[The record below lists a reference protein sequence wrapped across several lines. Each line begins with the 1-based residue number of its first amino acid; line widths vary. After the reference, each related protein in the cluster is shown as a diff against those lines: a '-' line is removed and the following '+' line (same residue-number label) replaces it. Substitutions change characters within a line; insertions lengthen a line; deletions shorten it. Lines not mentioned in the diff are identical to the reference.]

1 MAPPVPRLWPGARP
15 GLSASRPPALGI
27 AFALVRHCH
36 HVSVAMDLAPNAAA
50 PHRYPVTD
58 TGAYAQLRFF
68 RGVDLLPIVNT
79 LNACARRSVA
89 AGECLL
95 RPGTANG
102 QLFVVLRGRLAVQL
116 EVAKDPGDAC
126 AIEAMQTADAIA
138 EIGVGEAVGE
148 LSILDHQPTSAFVVA
163 KTPCELLVID
173 EPTFWMLVD
182 TADGLAR
189 NLLFSLAQRLRRN
202 NGTLVAGRKRQEA
215 YKRAGESDA
224 LTGLCNRGWL
234 DGELARL
241 VGASVRAR
249 RALSLLVLDI
259 DHFKRYNDRFGQLN
273 GDCVLRAVAR
283 AMSDNVRPSDLL
295 ARFGGEEFIAVLPD
309 TSLKAA
315 ALVGERLRRAV
326 ADTVVLAEDHT
337 PLPAVTVSLGLAQL
351 DYAQDAAA
359 LIAAAD
365 RALYRAKHQ
374 GRNRLA
380 C

>member
-1 MAPPVPRLWPGARP
+1 
-15 GLSASRPPALGI
+15 
-27 AFALVRHCH
+27 
-36 HVSVAMDLAPNAAA
+36 MDLAPNAAA
-50 PHRYPVTD
+50 PRRLPIVD
-58 TGAYAQLRFF
+58 ASVYAQLRFF
-68 RGVDLLPIVNT
+68 RGVDLTPIVNT
-79 LNACARRSVA
+79 LNACARRTLA

-95 RPGTANG
+95 RPGTANE
-102 QLFVVLRGRLAVQL
+102 QLYVVLRGRLVVQL
-116 EVAKDPGDAC
+116 EIDKRAGDAGEGV
-126 AIEAMQTADAIA
+126 AVEAIA
-138 EIGVGEAVGE
+138 DIGVGEAVGE

-215 YKRAGESDA
+215 YRRAGEHDA
-224 LTGLCNRGWL
+224 LTGLFNRRWL
-234 DGELARL
+234 DSELARL
-241 VGASVRAR
+241 IGECVRAR
-249 RALSLLVLDI
+249 RALSLIVVDI
-259 DHFKRYNDRFGQLN
+259 DHFKRYNDRFGHLN

-283 AMSDNVRPSDLL
+283 AMTDNVRPSDVL

-309 TSLKAA
+309 TPLKAA

-326 ADTVVLAEDHT
+326 ADTVVLADDQT
-337 PLPAVTVSLGLAQL
+337 PLPAVTISLGLAQL

-365 RALYRAKHQ
+365 AALYRAKRQ

>member
-1 MAPPVPRLWPGARP
+1 
-15 GLSASRPPALGI
+15 
-27 AFALVRHCH
+27 
-36 HVSVAMDLAPNAAA
+36 MDLAPNAFA
-50 PHRYPVTD
+50 PRRYPVAD
-58 TGAYAQLRFF
+58 TNVYAQLRFF

-79 LNACARRSVA
+79 LNVCARRNLA

-95 RPGTANG
+95 HPGTANA
-102 QLFVVLRGRLAVQL
+102 QLFVVLQGRLTVQL
-116 EVAKDPGDAC
+116 EMDKDAGDAS
-126 AIEAMQTADAIA
+126 AVDAVA

-148 LSILDHQPTSAFVVA
+148 LSIFDHQPTSAFVVA
-163 KTPCELLVID
+163 KTPCELMVID
-173 EPTFWMLVD
+173 EPTLWMLVD

-189 NLLFSLAQRLRRN
+189 NLLFALAQRLRRN
-202 NGTLVAGRKRQEA
+202 NGALIAGRERQDA

-224 LTGLCNRGWL
+224 LTGLYNRRWL
-234 DGELARL
+234 DSELARSI
-241 VGASVRAR
+241 GECVRAR
-249 RALSLLVLDI
+249 RALSLVVLDI

-283 AMSDNVRPSDLL
+283 AMTDNVRPSDLL
-295 ARFGGEEFIAVLPD
+295 ARFGGEQFVAVLPD

-326 ADTVVLAEDHT
+326 ADTVVLADDRT
-337 PLPAVTVSLGLAQL
+337 PLPAVTISLGLAQL

-365 RALYRAKHQ
+365 SALNRAKRQ